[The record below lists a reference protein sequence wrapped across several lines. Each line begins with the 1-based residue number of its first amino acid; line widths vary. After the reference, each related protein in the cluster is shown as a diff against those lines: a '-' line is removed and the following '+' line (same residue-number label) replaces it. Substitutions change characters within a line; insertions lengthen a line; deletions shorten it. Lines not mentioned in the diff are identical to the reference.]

1 MREFLYNYVYVNDY
15 TFVGIYKTGTNV
27 LQLWIK
33 GEDAENKETAVFDS
47 GDGTFENPYTLH
59 TAEQLVLFSKMVND
73 GRTFEGQYIE
83 QTTDIDM
90 SGIAFTPIGEIDG
103 ESCFKGTYN
112 GKGHVIRN
120 LSIQGKATEDVG
132 LFGRLEGA
140 VYNLGLEAGSL
151 TGDCVGAIASYA
163 VNPEAEIMNCF
174 TDVDVTGS
182 RAGGITDNF
191 AGSVVN
197 CVSAGTLTGGENA
210 DAIAYNSS
218 IMVEN
223 VYQLTGQ
230 KTSLLDRPSIQE
242 KRVSYADEDVFNS
255 DFLVKRLNAA
265 VSEKNK
271 ADSESGAEEAI
282 TLVEWTKGTDGHP
295 VLVPEN

>member
-1 MREFLYNYVYVNDY
+1 M
-15 TFVGIYKTGTNV
+15 
-27 LQLWIK
+27 
-33 GEDAENKETAVFDS
+33 
-47 GDGTFENPYTLH
+47 
-59 TAEQLVLFSKMVND
+59 VLFSKMVND

-90 SGIAFTPIGEIDG
+90 SGIAFTPIGEING
-103 ESCFKGTYN
+103 ESCFSGTYN
-112 GKGHVIRN
+112 GKGHVIHN

-163 VNPEAEIMNCF
+163 VNPEAEIVNCF
-174 TDVDVTGS
+174 TDVNVTGS

-197 CVSAGTLTGGENA
+197 CVSAGALTGGENA

-242 KRVSYADEDVFNS
+242 NRVSYADEDVFNS
-255 DFLVKRLNAA
+255 DFLVKRLNAT
-265 VSEKNK
+265 VREKNK
-271 ADSESGAEEAI
+271 ANGESGAEEAI

>member
-1 MREFLYNYVYVNDY
+1 
-15 TFVGIYKTGTNV
+15 
-27 LQLWIK
+27 
-33 GEDAENKETAVFDS
+33 
-47 GDGTFENPYTLH
+47 
-59 TAEQLVLFSKMVND
+59 
-73 GRTFEGQYIE
+73 
-83 QTTDIDM
+83 
-90 SGIAFTPIGEIDG
+90 
-103 ESCFKGTYN
+103 
-112 GKGHVIRN
+112 
-120 LSIQGKATEDVG
+120 
-132 LFGRLEGA
+132 
-140 VYNLGLEAGSL
+140 
-151 TGDCVGAIASYA
+151 
-163 VNPEAEIMNCF
+163 MNCF
-174 TDVDVTGS
+174 TDVNVTGS

-242 KRVSYADEDVFNS
+242 NRVSYADEDVFNS

-265 VSEKNK
+265 VREKNK
-271 ADSESGAEEAI
+271 ADSESGVEEAI
-282 TLVEWTKGTDGHP
+282 ALVEWTKGTDGHP